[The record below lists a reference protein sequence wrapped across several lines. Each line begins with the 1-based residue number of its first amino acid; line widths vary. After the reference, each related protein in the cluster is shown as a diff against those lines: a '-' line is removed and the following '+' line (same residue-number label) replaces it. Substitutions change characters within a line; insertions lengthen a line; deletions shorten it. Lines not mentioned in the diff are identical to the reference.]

1 MEEVQW
7 DGNAQEYTNGLT
19 MFLMERVERIHEYV
33 GVRKRGAAL
42 IKLLMYLGMWKLAS
56 LRRKEPE
63 YIRANRGKPF
73 YSSRGLFGPI
83 EGANDREPPG
93 FLRHW

>member
-19 MFLMERVERIHEYV
+19 MFLMERVGRIHEYV

-56 LRRKEPE
+56 LRRKRTRV
-63 YIRANRGKPF
+63 YQGKP
-73 YSSRGLFGPI
+73 RQTPLILHLNEPI